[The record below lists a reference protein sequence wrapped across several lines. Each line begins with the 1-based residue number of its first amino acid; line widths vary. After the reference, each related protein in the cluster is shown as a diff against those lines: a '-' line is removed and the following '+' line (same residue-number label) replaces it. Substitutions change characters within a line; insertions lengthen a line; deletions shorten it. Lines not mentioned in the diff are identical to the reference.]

1 MDALVQF
8 FAEIPMAV
16 VALFSGLAGWLI
28 ADLQASRR
36 VSKLRAKYAEQ
47 IAKARLD
54 AARART
60 DAFVRRQ
67 RDPVTFEPTCL
78 DDPPEW
84 RQN

>member
-8 FAEIPMAV
+8 FV
-16 VALFSGLAGWLI
+16 VVLFSGLTGWLI

-36 VSKLRAKYAEQ
+36 VSKLHAKYAEQ

-54 AARART
+54 ATRAQI

-67 RDPVTFEPTCL
+67 RDPATFEPTCL